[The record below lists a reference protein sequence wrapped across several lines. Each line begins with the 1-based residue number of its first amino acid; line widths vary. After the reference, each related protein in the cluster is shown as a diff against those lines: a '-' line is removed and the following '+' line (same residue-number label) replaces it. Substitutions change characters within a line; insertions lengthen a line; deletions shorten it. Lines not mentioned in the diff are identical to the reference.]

1 MRMKTRALLFACM
14 ALAGGAAHADQM
26 VIEYRSGNVQ
36 TLRLDEPS
44 STIVGIS
51 YQEDK
56 PSAAEPLSS
65 RPARAG
71 TDTTGDTAAPGQKGT
86 GPSQSNKKP
95 EVRIEWAQPL
105 E

>member
-1 MRMKTRALLFACM
+1 MKIRALLFACM

-51 YQEDK
+51 YQEDRASTAES
-56 PSAAEPLSS
+56 PSSRAAEADPMGKAAETAVSNQKIT
-65 RPARAG
+65 G
-71 TDTTGDTAAPGQKGT
+71 T
-86 GPSQSNKKP
+86 SQTNNKP
-95 EVRIEWAQPL
+95 QVRIEWAQPL